1 MDQMLE
7 QAKNRPH
14 YKEVTRYPQLMAP
27 PQPALAAPTPVA
39 PAVMPAPQVVQQ
51 AVPQVIQPAPVY
63 AYPHCSQGPTI
74 QEVPNLDT
82 DRLQTDYESER
93 YRNRVLE
100 RQLQDLARGH
110 AKEKQTHINKI
121 KDINNKKA

>member
-7 QAKNRPH
+7 QAKNRPQ
-14 YKEVTRYPQLMAP
+14 YNELPRYQQHMAP
-27 PQPALAAPTPVA
+27 PQPALTAPTPVA
-39 PAVMPAPQVVQQ
+39 PQVVTAPQMVQQ

-74 QEVPNLDT
+74 QEVPNLDA